1 MVISQLYIIYII
13 IIIIKDSTMFIGD
26 GCWFVLGEIL
36 TPLLNCSL
44 RQSANLSVTSAKQT
58 NKKQLQ
64 IKLRNFLTLCQTNEI
79 KCEKQC
85 KTKPHET
92 SQRWQFQ
99 CLKQSSGTLYTHTYP
114 KATFPGN
121 IIWQLLLKN
130 IFVHS
135 CTAFK
140 CSCLPSTTLTFD
152 TKSKINNF

>member
-1 MVISQLYIIYII
+1 MIIR
-13 IIIIKDSTMFIGD
+13 IIKD
-26 GCWFVLGEIL
+26 GCLFVLGEIL

-64 IKLRNFLTLCQTNEI
+64 IKLRYFLTLCQTNEI

-92 SQRWQFQ
+92 SQRWEFQ

-121 IIWQLLLKN
+121 IIWQLLLKKYFCA
-130 IFVHS
+130 FVQ
-135 CTAFK
+135 
-140 CSCLPSTTLTFD
+140 CL
-152 TKSKINNF
+152 